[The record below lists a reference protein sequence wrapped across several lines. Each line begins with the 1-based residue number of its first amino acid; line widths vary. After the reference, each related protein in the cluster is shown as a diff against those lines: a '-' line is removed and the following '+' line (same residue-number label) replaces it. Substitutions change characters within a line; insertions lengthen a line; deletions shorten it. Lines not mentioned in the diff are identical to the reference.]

1 MSRRARAKRFTLR
14 RDLADRL
21 NRADHSL
28 DEAIDRLLQAIR
40 RGLVAGDREQ
50 ARAEVE
56 RREVEL

>member
-40 RGLVAGDREQ
+40 RGAVEHDL
-50 ARAEVE
+50 ARAESE